1 MKTSL
6 NPRVVLMFL
15 LLSSL
20 TYQVQAAIT
29 SEQKVVNAARFENT
43 WIPSIQ
49 LKEVEI
55 TASRSENKIVNAVV
69 YQGDIIPSIQMN
81 EVTIKSSG
89 VYNEKDIPAAGFVEP
104 QRAEYLTQV
113 VLYKGEYIP
122 MIQLKEV
129 QVEAYAIP
137 AGMNAQE
144 VGAVSTKND
153 GILQVNARQTF
164 NILIDFILS
173 KTMEMVKHIVPTSG
187 N

>member
-1 MKTSL
+1 MKTTL

-55 TASRSENKIVNAVV
+55 TASRSENKIVNAAV

-81 EVTIKSSG
+81 EVTIKASG
-89 VYNEKDIPAAGFVEP
+89 KYDENDIPAAGFVEP
-104 QRAEYLTQV
+104 KRAQYLTQV
-113 VLYKGEYIP
+113 VLYNGEYIP
-122 MIQLKEV
+122 MIQLNEV
-129 QVEAYAIP
+129 QVEANAITTSVNP
-137 AGMNAQE
+137 QE
-144 VGAVSTKND
+144 VATLSTKNE
-153 GILQVNARQTF
+153 GVLQVNARQTF
-164 NILIDFILS
+164 NVLIEFIIS
-173 KTMEMVKHIVPTSG
+173 KTMEMVKHMVPTSR